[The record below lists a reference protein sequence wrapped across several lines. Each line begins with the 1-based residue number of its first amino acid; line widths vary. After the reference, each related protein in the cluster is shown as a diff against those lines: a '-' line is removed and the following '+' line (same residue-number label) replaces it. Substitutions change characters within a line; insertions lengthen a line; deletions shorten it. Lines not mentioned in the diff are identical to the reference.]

1 MQLKGRYLMYKDS
14 FASGELPADPQ
25 MSPEMS
31 LGAANSLRNRR
42 LAALFSALVSLAL
55 LVVVAVQFRGMDM
68 RHIVA
73 MIPSSPLFWAIF
85 AVWYLAGPASEW
97 LIYRRLWHIPLT
109 GIGAL
114 MRKMVSN
121 ELLLGYLGEAQFYAW
136 VRSRRQ
142 LAAAPFGAIKDV
154 TILSALTGNV
164 TTLVMLAVAWP
175 LVFSGRIGL
184 GMQSTFVS
192 LGVVLVSSFAILLLR
207 QKLFSLPGRDLRW
220 IAALHLAR
228 IAAKTGLGALL
239 WHLVLPQVSVAL
251 WLVLSTLR
259 MLVSRL
265 PLVPNKDV
273 VFAGIAVVLLGHHVE
288 VAALLAMMGGIM
300 LAAHLVVGA
309 SFGVADLVES
319 WRRR

>member
-1 MQLKGRYLMYKDS
+1 MYKDS
-14 FASGELPADPQ
+14 FASGELAADGPAMKTHATD
-25 MSPEMS
+25 
-31 LGAANSLRNRR
+31 GLRNRR

-55 LVVVAVQFRGMDM
+55 LVVVAVQMRGIDL
-68 RHIVA
+68 RQLVGL
-73 MIPSSPLFWAIF
+73 IPTAPLFWAVF
-85 AVWYLAGPASEW
+85 ALWYLAGPASEW
-97 LIYRRLWHIPLT
+97 LIYRRLWQIPAS
-109 GIGAL
+109 GMGAL

-154 TILSALTGNV
+154 TILSALTGNIV
-164 TTLVMLAVAWP
+164 TLVMLAVAWP

-184 GMQSTFVS
+184 AMQSTFVS
-192 LGVVLVSSFAILLLR
+192 LGVVLVSSFAILLFR
-207 QKLFSLPGRDLRW
+207 QKLFTLPPRELRF
-220 IAALHLAR
+220 IALLHLAR
-228 IAAKTGLGALL
+228 VAAKTGLGALL
-239 WHLVLPQVSVAL
+239 WHLVLPQVSVGL

-259 MLVSRL
+259 LLVSRL

-288 VAALLAMMGGIM
+288 VAALLAMMGGLV
-300 LAAHLVVGA
+300 LATHLVVGA
-309 SFGVADLVES
+309 SFGTVDLVES

>member
-1 MQLKGRYLMYKDS
+1 MYKDS
-14 FASGELPADPQ
+14 FASGEL
-25 MSPEMS
+25 
-31 LGAANSLRNRR
+31 AAEPGMKLQAVDGVRSSR
-42 LAALFSALVSLAL
+42 LAGLFSALVSLAL
-55 LVVVAVQFRGMDM
+55 LVVVAAQFRGLDL
-68 RHIVA
+68 RHIVG
-73 MIPSSPLFWAIF
+73 MIPQSPLFWAIF
-85 AVWYLAGPASEW
+85 TAWYLAGPVSEW
-97 LIYRRLWHIPLT
+97 IIYRRLWDIPLA
-109 GIGAL
+109 GLGAL

-136 VRSRRQ
+136 VRSRQQ

-164 TTLVMLAVAWP
+164 TTMAMLAVAWP

-192 LGVVLVSSFAILLLR
+192 LGVVLASSFVMLLFR
-207 QKLFSLPGRDLRW
+207 QKLFSLPRAELHF
-220 IAALHLAR
+220 IAVAHLAR
-228 IAAKTGLGALL
+228 IAAKIGLGALL
-239 WHLVLPQVSVAL
+239 WHLVLPQVSVEM

-273 VFAGIAVVLLGHHVE
+273 VFAGIAVFLLGHHVE
-288 VAALLAMMGGIM
+288 VASLLAMMGGM
-300 LAAHLVVGA
+300 VLVAHLCVGA
-309 SFGVADLVES
+309 GFATADLAES

>member
-1 MQLKGRYLMYKDS
+1 MYKDS
-14 FASGELPADPQ
+14 FASGELTAEPGMKLQPDRV
-25 MSPEMS
+25 
-31 LGAANSLRNRR
+31 GNSR

-55 LVVVAVQFRGMDM
+55 LVVVAIQLRGVDLS
-68 RHIVA
+68 HVVDL
-73 MIPSSPLFWAIF
+73 IPASPMFWALF

-97 LIYRRLWHIPLT
+97 LIYRRLWGIPAS
-109 GIGAL
+109 GMGAL

-136 VRSRRQ
+136 VRARQQ

-154 TILSALTGNV
+154 TILSALIGNV
-164 TTLVMLAVAWP
+164 ITIVMLAVAWP
-175 LVFSGRIGL
+175 LVFSGKIGL
-184 GMQSTFVS
+184 GMQSTFIS

-207 QKLFSLPGRDLRW
+207 QKLFSLSRPELRF
-220 IAALHLAR
+220 ITIVHLAR
-228 IAAKTGLGALL
+228 IAAKIGLGALL
-239 WHLVLPQVSVAL
+239 WHLVLPQVAVGL

-273 VFAGIAVVLLGHHVE
+273 VFAGIAVVLLGQHVE
-288 VAALLAMMGGIM
+288 VASLLAMMGGVV
-300 LAAHLVVGA
+300 LVAHLAVGA
-309 SFGVADLVES
+309 SFASADVVES

>member
-1 MQLKGRYLMYKDS
+1 MYKDS
-14 FASGELPADPQ
+14 FASGELTAG
-25 MSPEMS
+25 PEMTLHKADGIGNS
-31 LGAANSLRNRR
+31 RQAAW
-42 LAALFSALVSLAL
+42 FSALVSLAL
-55 LVVVAVQFRGMDM
+55 LVAVAAQLRDMDM
-68 RHIVA
+68 RHVVEL
-73 MIPSSPLFWAIF
+73 IPTSPLFWTVF
-85 AVWYLAGPASEW
+85 AVWYLAGPVSEW
-97 LIYRRLWHIPLT
+97 IIYRRLWHIPIT

-136 VRSRRQ
+136 VRARRQ

-164 TTLVMLAVAWP
+164 ATLIMLAIAWP

-192 LGVVLVSSFAILLLR
+192 LGVVLVSSFAILLFR
-207 QKLFSLPGRDLRW
+207 QKLFTLPGRELRF

-228 IAAKTGLGALL
+228 IVTKTGLGALL
-239 WHLVLPQVSVAL
+239 WYLVLPQVSVGL

-265 PLVPNKDV
+265 PLVPNKEV
-273 VFAGIAVVLLGHHVE
+273 VFAGISVVLLGHHE
-288 VAALLAMMGGIM
+288 QVAALLAMMGGLV
-300 LAAHLVVGA
+300 LAGHLVVGA
-309 SFGVADLVES
+309 SFATSDLVES